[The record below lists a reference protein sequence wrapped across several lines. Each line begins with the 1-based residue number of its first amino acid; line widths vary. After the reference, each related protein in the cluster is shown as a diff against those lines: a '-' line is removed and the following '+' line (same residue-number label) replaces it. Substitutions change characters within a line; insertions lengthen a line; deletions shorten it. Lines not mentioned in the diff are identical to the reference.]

1 MLSAE
6 ENERLMQ
13 VGPGTPAGE
22 LLRRYW
28 HPVAT
33 SAELAANPVKGVR
46 ILGESLTLFR
56 DRQGRLGLVAQRCAH
71 RGVDLKHGI
80 PEIEGLRCPYHGWM
94 YDTAGQCVEQPGE
107 APEHRFEETV
117 RLKSYPVQELGGL
130 VWGYLGPRPEPLLPR
145 WDLFVLDDVFRQVG
159 TTMLP
164 CNWLQCQENS
174 VDTIHTEHL
183 HGRFG
188 AYVLERLGSTD
199 ERQVQRFRRVGRRH
213 VKIDFERVPVG
224 IQKYRLLEGEPE
236 DAEGWRVGHPLVFP
250 NYVRI
255 GQLGYAEFQMRVP
268 VDDTHTWHLG
278 YQVFFPGP
286 DAAAPRQDPVPA
298 FEVPIEDM
306 PDFVLGQDLMV
317 WAAQGECVDRTAERL
332 AASDRGILMFRDLLK
347 EQIEVVRN
355 GGDPM
360 NTFRDPQD
368 NQCIRLSMED
378 RGSMAHYQPG
388 AVRYMNTGAHSPCV
402 DELDALLTAAA
413 RKAGSRRS

>member
-6 ENERLMQ
+6 ENERLTR

-33 SAELAANPVKGVR
+33 SAELAANPVKGAR
-46 ILGESLTLFR
+46 LLGESLTLFR
-56 DRQGRLGLVAQRCAH
+56 DRRGRLGLVAQRCAH

-80 PEIEGLRCPYHGWM
+80 PEPEGLRCPYHGWM
-94 YDTAGQCVEQPGE
+94 YDTAGRCVEQPGE
-107 APEHRFEETV
+107 APEHQFKETV
-117 RLKSYPVQELGGL
+117 RLESYPVQELGGL
-130 VWGYLGPRPEPLLPR
+130 IWGYLGPRPEPLLPR
-145 WDLFVLDDVFRQVG
+145 WDLFVLDGVFRQVG

-188 AYVLERLGSTD
+188 AYVLERLKSTD
-199 ERQVQRFRRVGRRH
+199 QRQIQRFRRVGRRH

-317 WAAQGECVDRTAERL
+317 WASQGECVDRTAERL
-332 AASDRGILMFRDLLK
+332 ASSDRGILMFRELLK

-360 NTFRDPQD
+360 NTFRDPRH

-378 RGSMAHYQPG
+378 RGSMTNYQPG
-388 AVRYMNTGAHSPCV
+388 AVRYMNTGAHSPCL
-402 DELDALLTAAA
+402 DELDALLTTAAH
-413 RKAGSRRS
+413 KAGGRS

>member
-6 ENERLMQ
+6 ENERLTR

-33 SAELAANPVKGVR
+33 GAELAANPVKGVR
-46 ILGESLTLFR
+46 LLGESLTLFR
-56 DRQGRLGLVAQRCAH
+56 DRRGRLGLVAQRCAH

-80 PEIEGLRCPYHGWM
+80 PEPEGLRCPYHGWM

-188 AYVLERLGSTD
+188 AYVLERRGSTD

-332 AASDRGILMFRDLLK
+332 AASDRGILMFRELLK

-368 NQCIRLSMED
+368 NRCIRLSMED

-413 RKAGSRRS
+413 RKAGSRSE